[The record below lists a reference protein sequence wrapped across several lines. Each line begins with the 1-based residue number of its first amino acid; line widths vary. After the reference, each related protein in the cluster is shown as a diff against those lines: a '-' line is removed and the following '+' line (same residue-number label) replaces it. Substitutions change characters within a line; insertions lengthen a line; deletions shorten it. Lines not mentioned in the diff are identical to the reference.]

1 MEQNFYSQSVEQTA
15 QALGTD
21 QNRGLGGDQAREQ
34 QQKHGFN
41 ELEQKP
47 GKTTFQLFVDQLKDF
62 MIIVLLAAAV
72 ISGALGE
79 VVDACVILL
88 IVVLNAIIGV
98 AQQKKA
104 EQSLNAL
111 KKMSAPFAKVLREG
125 EVISIPAREV
135 VVGDVVILVG
145 GRTGRDGCGGSRGH
159 GARRHAPCGMR

>member
-111 KKMSAPFAKVLREG
+111 KKMSAPFAKVLRE
-125 EVISIPAREV
+125 ER
-135 VVGDVVILVG
+135 GDLHSRPGSG
-145 GRTGRDGCGGSRGH
+145 GGGCGHPGSRGH

>member
-1 MEQNFYSQSVEQTA
+1 
-15 QALGTD
+15 
-21 QNRGLGGDQAREQ
+21 
-34 QQKHGFN
+34 
-41 ELEQKP
+41 
-47 GKTTFQLFVDQLKDF
+47 

-135 VVGDVVILVG
+135 VVGDVVILEAGDMVPADM
-145 GRTGRDGCGGSRGH
+145 RLVECVNLKIQESALTGESDAFLVYTSR
-159 GARRHAPCGMR
+159 CV